1 MNVSKRDLSLWLTVI
16 GSVVTAIGVWF
27 WYNEKSYAAENNSD
41 LAATLQWVGVAQ
53 ALTGI
58 ALILIARIMKD
69 K

>member
-1 MNVSKRDLSLWLTVI
+1 MNVFKRDLSLLLTVI
-16 GSVVTAIGVWF
+16 GSAITVIGGWF
-27 WYNEKSYAAENNSD
+27 WYNENSYAAENNSD

-58 ALILIARIMKD
+58 ALILIARTMKD

>member
-1 MNVSKRDLSLWLTVI
+1 MMKRDLPLWLTVI

-27 WYNEKSYAAENNSD
+27 WYTENSYAAENGSD
-41 LAATLQWVGVAQ
+41 LASTLQWVGIAQ

-58 ALILIARIMKD
+58 ALILVARTMKD

>member
-1 MNVSKRDLSLWLTVI
+1 MMKRDLPLWLTVI

-27 WYNEKSYAAENNSD
+27 WYTENSYAAENGSD
-41 LAATLQWVGVAQ
+41 LASTLQWVGVAQ

-58 ALILIARIMKD
+58 AVVLIARTMRD